1 MALRRNAL
9 EEPAPGRFVAAPR
22 ETGHRGA
29 VNRPAARLALFAALL
44 ACAFAQHADAAPLRW
59 GADAEGGAPFVFA
72 DPKEPSKRVGFEVE
86 VAAALGRALGEELAF
101 VQYDFRALPEGLE
114 RGDLDLAMNG
124 LEVTPERAARVRF
137 SRPYYAYTQ
146 QLVVRADEARF
157 DGIDGCAA
165 ANGLVGTLELT
176 GSERYLRERS
186 MRAKLYDG
194 QVEPYVDLELGRLDA
209 VLFDLPVA
217 AYYAKANP
225 KLRYAGAPFAPGTYA
240 VAVARGNEALA
251 ARVDRA
257 IEAIS
262 RSGEL
267 QAIYARWGI
276 GNAETASLLAGATS
290 AEASSAPAATVK
302 PAAPTVAPASAP
314 GADGTLLEAS
324 HAWTPRV
331 YLPLLLESAWVTVAL
346 AVVSMI
352 GAVLLGLP
360 IALARLYAPRPV
372 QLLAGAYV
380 ELFRGVPILLILY
393 FLYYGLPV
401 VASGAGLP
409 FALRLGP
416 LDAAALG
423 FVLNYAAYEAEVQRA
438 GLASVSQGQWEG
450 AASLGL
456 TRRQTFR
463 HVVAPQA
470 LRVALPAMTN
480 DFIALFKD
488 TSVVSVIAVVELSKQ
503 YQILSKS
510 SLKYLEIGLLT
521 AALYLAF
528 SVPFGVVARRLEQR
542 WGSRR

>member
-1 MALRRNAL
+1 VNRLALRD
-9 EEPAPGRFVAAPR
+9 
-22 ETGHRGA
+22 
-29 VNRPAARLALFAALL
+29 ALFAALL
-44 ACAFAQHADAAPLRW
+44 ACASARRAEAGPLRW

-86 VAAALGRALGEELAF
+86 IAAALGRELGEELAF

-137 SRPYYAYTQ
+137 SKPYYVYTQ
-146 QLVVRADEARF
+146 QLVARADDSRF

-217 AYYAKANP
+217 AYYAKRNP

-240 VAVARGNEALA
+240 VAVARGNDALA
-251 ARVDRA
+251 ARIDRA
-257 IEAIS
+257 LEAIA

-267 QAIYARWGI
+267 HAIYTRWGI
-276 GNAETASLLAGATS
+276 ANAETDAMLARAGANGANGANGAS
-290 AEASSAPAATVK
+290 AGEA
-302 PAAPTVAPASAP
+302 ASGAAP

-324 HAWTPRV
+324 HAWTPRM

-346 AVVSMI
+346 AIVSMI

-380 ELFRGVPILLILY
+380 EFFRGVPILLILY

-409 FALRLGP
+409 FALRLDP
-416 LDAAALG
+416 MQAAALG

-438 GLASVSQGQWEG
+438 GLASVSQGQWEA

-456 TRRQTFR
+456 TPRQTFR

-503 YQILSKS
+503 YQILAKS
-510 SLKYLEIGLLT
+510 SLKYLEIGLVT
-521 AALYLAF
+521 AALYLAL
-528 SVPFGVVARRLEQR
+528 SVPFGVLARRLERR
-542 WGSRR
+542 WGKLR